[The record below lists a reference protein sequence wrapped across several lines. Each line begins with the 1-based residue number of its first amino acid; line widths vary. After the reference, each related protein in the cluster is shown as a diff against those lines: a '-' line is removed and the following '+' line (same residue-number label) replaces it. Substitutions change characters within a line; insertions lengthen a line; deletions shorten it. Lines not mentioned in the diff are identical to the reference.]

1 MECNREAVNDK
12 TTLRSQVWEQCTH
25 FAFTYTNR
33 ACLSDKHVEQL
44 LGTFSKEIQSNHEK
58 IPLYTEALAVINF
71 PNCPQAGALMRP
83 SAVNKAPR
91 LEAAWIARYVYTYIH
106 ICTDEAT

>member
-1 MECNREAVNDK
+1 MVDQVEEMR
-12 TTLRSQVWEQCTH
+12 LRRPGTFGDMHQVV
-25 FAFTYTNR
+25 APLP
-33 ACLSDKHVEQL
+33 ASKGKVLQL
-44 LGTFSKEIQSNHEK
+44 PGTFSEEVQEKHAK
-58 IPLYTEALAVINF
+58 IPIYKEALAVITF
-71 PNCPQAGALMRP
+71 PSCPQAGALMRP